1 MCARPLTQSFL
12 PIARSLKA
20 YCAWREEHPVV
31 YDAVMDRV
39 DRWLPELKD
48 QFERAAAK
56 VEERA
61 AADKQQRE
69 EQWASAKVS
78 RRSTSVSP
86 NFARNCPSKALCRCC
101 EIDGMH
107 VEWAPQLKDNF
118 ERVAA
123 KAQVKHK
130 PPAQGP
136 VKKNTRAPKRK
147 HEGT

>member
-1 MCARPLTQSFL
+1 M
-12 PIARSLKA
+12 
-20 YCAWREEHPVV
+20 
-31 YDAVMDRV
+31 YDAAMDRIT
-39 DRWLPELKD
+39 RWVPGLKD
-48 QFERAAAK
+48 HFERAMAK
-56 VEERA
+56 VEVQHKPAASMEKRV
-61 AADKQQRE
+61 AADKPQRE

-136 VKKNTRAPKRK
+136 VKENTRAPKRK